1 MEEGK
6 GMEVQI
12 SRKSK
17 FFCLAMALL
26 MALGMFISAGTS
38 VYASE
43 NVNEVPD
50 IETQKKQAVD
60 SLKFYLE
67 EAGYIDSETHQY
79 VATDIEAI
87 QAKASLPGSEG
98 LAGKF
103 ILENFVQTRQ
113 KRDLQKYAACVV
125 MNSLPFGGIVWD
137 ILNREN
143 MMQTLINALQGK
155 NYDYVVEILL
165 NVARNNLNATQ
176 FAKFNAV
183 TIAAGIAINAVSCWG
198 N

>member
-1 MEEGK
+1 
-6 GMEVQI
+6 MEVQI

-26 MALGMFISAGTS
+26 MAVGMFISAGTS

-43 NVNEVPD
+43 KVNEVPD
-50 IETQKKQAVD
+50 IETQEKQAVD

-79 VATDIEAI
+79 VATNIEAI
-87 QAKASLPGSEG
+87 QAKADLPGAEG
-98 LAGKF
+98 IAGKF
-103 ILENFVQTRQ
+103 ILENFVLTCQNRNI
-113 KRDLQKYAACVV
+113 QKYAACVV
-125 MNSLPFGGIVWD
+125 MNSLPFGGVVWD

-155 NYDYVVEILL
+155 NYDYAVKILL
-165 NVARNNLNATQ
+165 NIAKNNLNPAQ

-183 TIAAGIAINAVSCWG
+183 TIAASIAINAVSCWG

>member
-1 MEEGK
+1 
-6 GMEVQI
+6 MEVQI

-125 MNSLPFGGIVWD
+125 INSLPFGGVVWD
-137 ILNREN
+137 VLQGEN
-143 MMQTLINALQGK
+143 AMQTLINALQGK
-155 NYDYVVEILL
+155 NYDLAVDILL
-165 NVARNNLNATQ
+165 NIAKKSLTPSQ
-176 FAKFNAV
+176 FAKFNVA
-183 TIAAGIAINAVSCWG
+183 TIVASVAINAVSCWG